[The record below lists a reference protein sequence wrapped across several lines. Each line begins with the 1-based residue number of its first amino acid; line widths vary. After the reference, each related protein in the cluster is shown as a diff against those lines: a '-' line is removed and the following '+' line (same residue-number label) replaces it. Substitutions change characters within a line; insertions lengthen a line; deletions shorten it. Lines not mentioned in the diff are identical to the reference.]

1 MSVCVQYPSA
11 GCIVEYLEGNAIQI
25 ALVTEESGG
34 KLRLLLPNRR
44 ETRLTTSRLLP
55 WAGPALGSVPGKDE
69 SARVLEQHRA
79 RREELAAAL
88 PVLELWEMSQGE
100 VPEASAQWF
109 AELAGQAGDADS
121 VAACGRAL
129 LACKSHFRFQPPVFQ
144 IFSAEMVEKRLK
156 EQQERAAREALVL
169 GGNSFFRLLWDV
181 ACKKRA
187 LPPQPGED
195 TRGISE
201 WPAPEVAERLKQIL
215 FARMA
220 DPESQEYD
228 ELWRML
234 SKGLPDVPHLPVQ
247 LLMAWEQVPAHYN
260 FWYDRAGYAPGDD
273 WWQPLAPAVEA
284 LQRAAREVELP
295 VCDLPFISID
305 SATTRDV
312 DDAFHILPT
321 DDGGF
326 DLTLA
331 LACPAACWP
340 FSEALDKAVFRRGTS
355 IYLPEGDSHMM
366 PEALGTDAFSL
377 LGDAAAAEASFDS
390 YAAAVDA
397 LYSALAERLAERGQM
412 DLLHEIEMPLCAV
425 LAEMETAGC
434 RVDAKALGAF
444 GDLLARRSAELEQQI
459 YAMAGEEFNINSP
472 KQLGEILFGKLG
484 LPHGKKTKTGWSTNA
499 DVLDKLRY
507 EPIVRHVL
515 EYRELTKLKSTYA
528 DGLLKV
534 IGADGRIHTNFQMTV
549 TATGR
554 LSSTE
559 PNLQNIPIRMEM
571 GREFRKVFKAKDG
584 FVFLDAD
591 YSQIEL
597 RVLADMSED
606 EHLIQAYKNGDDIHR
621 STASKVFHTPFDE
634 VTDLQ
639 RRNAKAV
646 NFGIVYGI
654 SAFGLSQDLGTTRK
668 EADEIIKKYFAT
680 YPAIKAF
687 LDEKVEEAKETGY
700 SYTKFG
706 RRRPVPEIKSSNF
719 MQRSFGERI
728 AMNSPIQGTAADIIK
743 IAMIKVA
750 RKLKEEKLN
759 SGAR

>member
-109 AELAGQAGDADS
+109 AELAGSGRGRRQRRRLRAG
-121 VAACGRAL
+121 L

-220 DPESQEYD
+220 DPENQEYD

-247 LLMAWEQVPAHYN
+247 LLMAWEQVPPITISGMTA
-260 FWYDRAGYAPGDD
+260 RATP
-273 WWQPLAPAVEA
+273 PATTGGS
-284 LQRAAREVELP
+284 LWPRPWRPCSGLPARWSCP
-295 VCDLPFISID
+295 PADLPFISID

-340 FSEALDKAVFRRGTS
+340 FGEALDKAVFRRGTS
-355 IYLPEGDSHMM
+355 IYLPR
-366 PEALGTDAFSL
+366 A
-377 LGDAAAAEASFDS
+377 
-390 YAAAVDA
+390 
-397 LYSALAERLAERGQM
+397 
-412 DLLHEIEMPLCAV
+412 
-425 LAEMETAGC
+425 
-434 RVDAKALGAF
+434 
-444 GDLLARRSAELEQQI
+444 
-459 YAMAGEEFNINSP
+459 
-472 KQLGEILFGKLG
+472 
-484 LPHGKKTKTGWSTNA
+484 
-499 DVLDKLRY
+499 
-507 EPIVRHVL
+507 
-515 EYRELTKLKSTYA
+515 
-528 DGLLKV
+528 
-534 IGADGRIHTNFQMTV
+534 
-549 TATGR
+549 TAT
-554 LSSTE
+554 
-559 PNLQNIPIRMEM
+559 
-571 GREFRKVFKAKDG
+571 
-584 FVFLDAD
+584 
-591 YSQIEL
+591 
-597 RVLADMSED
+597 
-606 EHLIQAYKNGDDIHR
+606 
-621 STASKVFHTPFDE
+621 
-634 VTDLQ
+634 
-639 RRNAKAV
+639 
-646 NFGIVYGI
+646 
-654 SAFGLSQDLGTTRK
+654 
-668 EADEIIKKYFAT
+668 
-680 YPAIKAF
+680 
-687 LDEKVEEAKETGY
+687 
-700 SYTKFG
+700 
-706 RRRPVPEIKSSNF
+706 
-719 MQRSFGERI
+719 
-728 AMNSPIQGTAADIIK
+728 
-743 IAMIKVA
+743 
-750 RKLKEEKLN
+750 
-759 SGAR
+759 

>member
-195 TRGISE
+195 PRGISE

-340 FSEALDKAVFRRGTS
+340 FGEALDKAVFRRGTS
-355 IYLPEGDSHMM
+355 IYLP
-366 PEALGTDAFSL
+366 T
-377 LGDAAAAEASFDS
+377 
-390 YAAAVDA
+390 
-397 LYSALAERLAERGQM
+397 
-412 DLLHEIEMPLCAV
+412 
-425 LAEMETAGC
+425 
-434 RVDAKALGAF
+434 
-444 GDLLARRSAELEQQI
+444 
-459 YAMAGEEFNINSP
+459 
-472 KQLGEILFGKLG
+472 
-484 LPHGKKTKTGWSTNA
+484 
-499 DVLDKLRY
+499 
-507 EPIVRHVL
+507 
-515 EYRELTKLKSTYA
+515 
-528 DGLLKV
+528 
-534 IGADGRIHTNFQMTV
+534 
-549 TATGR
+549 
-554 LSSTE
+554 
-559 PNLQNIPIRMEM
+559 
-571 GREFRKVFKAKDG
+571 
-584 FVFLDAD
+584 
-591 YSQIEL
+591 
-597 RVLADMSED
+597 
-606 EHLIQAYKNGDDIHR
+606 
-621 STASKVFHTPFDE
+621 
-634 VTDLQ
+634 
-639 RRNAKAV
+639 
-646 NFGIVYGI
+646 
-654 SAFGLSQDLGTTRK
+654 
-668 EADEIIKKYFAT
+668 
-680 YPAIKAF
+680 
-687 LDEKVEEAKETGY
+687 
-700 SYTKFG
+700 
-706 RRRPVPEIKSSNF
+706 
-719 MQRSFGERI
+719 
-728 AMNSPIQGTAADIIK
+728 
-743 IAMIKVA
+743 
-750 RKLKEEKLN
+750 
-759 SGAR
+759 

>member
-295 VCDLPFISID
+295 ACDLPFISID

-340 FSEALDKAVFRRGTS
+340 FGEALDKAVFRRGTS

-377 LGDAAAAEASFDS
+377 LAGQDRPAFCVRTRISAAGEILSCEPWAARVRLAANLTYDDTQAVLDALAAGEAPQADNPAAPWATMLACGNDFARVWQKARIARGAVIMDRPEPSIVLEGEGAQTRVSIEPGHETPDSQPLVAEMMILASAAVAQWAAEREIPMLHRTQDVALPARRPGPGALHAHDLAPAPLSRPHQRGPAAA
-390 YAAAVDA
+390 
-397 LYSALAERLAERGQM
+397 LAHPRHAPLGQRGPVHPAGQ
-412 DLLHEIEMPLCAV
+412 PQCR
-425 LAEMETAGC
+425 AGC
-434 RVDAKALGAF
+434 RRAGAALPPA
-444 GDLLARRSAELEQQI
+444 LLEAALLPPAGRQGLVGRR
-459 YAMAGEEFNINSP
+459 GHRR
-472 KQLGEILFGKLG
+472 K
-484 LPHGKKTKTGWSTNA
+484 
-499 DVLDKLRY
+499 
-507 EPIVRHVL
+507 RHVRQ
-515 EYRELTKLKSTYA
+515 REPARTGHVRARQTPHVRRTYLPRHGRA
-528 DGLLKV
+528 
-534 IGADGRIHTNFQMTV
+534 GAHRPRAPAVQRDPDPRSRQH
-549 TATGR
+549 GR
-554 LSSTE
+554 LMRDTE
-559 PNLQNIPIRMEM
+559 DMFPG
-571 GREFRKVFKAKDG
+571 GRDP
-584 FVFLDAD
+584 L
-591 YSQIEL
+591 
-597 RVLADMSED
+597 
-606 EHLIQAYKNGDDIHR
+606 
-621 STASKVFHTPFDE
+621 
-634 VTDLQ
+634 
-639 RRNAKAV
+639 
-646 NFGIVYGI
+646 
-654 SAFGLSQDLGTTRK
+654 
-668 EADEIIKKYFAT
+668 
-680 YPAIKAF
+680 
-687 LDEKVEEAKETGY
+687 
-700 SYTKFG
+700 
-706 RRRPVPEIKSSNF
+706 
-719 MQRSFGERI
+719 
-728 AMNSPIQGTAADIIK
+728 
-743 IAMIKVA
+743 
-750 RKLKEEKLN
+750 
-759 SGAR
+759 